1 MQTKLN
7 DMEKKNL
14 ELQEHSNNLTK
25 KLELLNNKHKIN
37 IEKQKQKEEE
47 RIRTIAYMERD
58 IAIDKAKINVVKN
71 DVAKH
76 LREYQRTEPLYD
88 QSIYIYVWAN

>member
-14 ELQEHSNNLTK
+14 ELQEHNNNLTK
-25 KLELLNNKHKIN
+25 KLELLNNKHNIN

-47 RIRTIAYMERD
+47 RVRTITMDELLPTW
-58 IAIDKAKINVVKN
+58 KG
-71 DVAKH
+71 
-76 LREYQRTEPLYD
+76 T
-88 QSIYIYVWAN
+88 